1 MLQITF
7 CNGTILSFT
16 TLSCNYLTHIL
27 KNALYSNKSKTYKRG
42 HYFLSRPI
50 LGLKGKLKKKL
61 SFIDKNNDFWK
72 LVYWLVIFCEIAYQ
86 IISYLDFT
94 FHCFE
99 IIMINNLWCIIM
111 DNKTLFSWNLNYKK
125 RREIKAKKK
134 LYIHT
139 SFLHFNSNV
148 HFNCTM

>member
-50 LGLKGKLKKKL
+50 LGLKEKLKKKL
-61 SFIDKNNDFWK
+61 SFIDKNNDF
-72 LVYWLVIFCEIAYQ
+72 
-86 IISYLDFT
+86 
-94 FHCFE
+94 
-99 IIMINNLWCIIM
+99 
-111 DNKTLFSWNLNYKK
+111 
-125 RREIKAKKK
+125 
-134 LYIHT
+134 
-139 SFLHFNSNV
+139 
-148 HFNCTM
+148 

>member
-1 MLQITF
+1 MVQFCHLPHYLAIIWHIFWKMHCIQI
-7 CNGTILSFT
+7 NQ
-16 TLSCNYLTHIL
+16 
-27 KNALYSNKSKTYKRG
+27 KTYKRG

-134 LYIHT
+134 LYIHI

>member
-1 MLQITF
+1 MVQF
-7 CNGTILSFT
+7 CHLPHY
-16 TLSCNYLTHIL
+16 LCNYLTHIL

-125 RREIKAKKK
+125 PKRNQSKKETIYSYFFFTFQFK
-134 LYIHT
+134 CP
-139 SFLHFNSNV
+139 F
-148 HFNCTM
+148 